1 MKRLIALAL
10 LLSLLALCAGAGA
23 AGKLRVTQEN
33 FHVVESYGV
42 IGYAYARIDN
52 VGDKPIK
59 VNAGILE
66 VFDKDGGALTST
78 DYMNEYA
85 EYLEPQQYTY
95 VYLRAEVK
103 DAAASDVDDYLLT
116 ITGKS
121 STDYATQRLPC
132 ETAFEKDVED
142 GYWTYDYMYATV
154 TNDTDRPIYDI
165 EVVLVLLDDEGN
177 ILCMEEENL
186 YDSKALTPGSS
197 MIIRKSVN
205 SSFKEYFEK
214 NGITPARVDA
224 IAFVNIEKK

>member
-1 MKRLIALAL
+1 MKRLIAQAQ

-95 VYLRAEVK
+95 VYLRAEVGR
-103 DAAASDVDDYLLT
+103 AAHVDDYLLT
-116 ITGKS
+116 ITEAHGLH
-121 STDYATQRLPC
+121 QRLPC